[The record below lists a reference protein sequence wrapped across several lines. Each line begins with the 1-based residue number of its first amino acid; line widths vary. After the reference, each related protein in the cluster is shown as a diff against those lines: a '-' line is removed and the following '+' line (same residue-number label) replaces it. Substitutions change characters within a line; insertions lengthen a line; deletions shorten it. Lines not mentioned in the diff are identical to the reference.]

1 MAIKIDVY
9 KSKDLDL
16 QGATIVDGFSSVGI
30 IGSIVANYLVDTLN
44 LDQISALDSNDFPAV
59 SIICGSKPRY
69 PARIF
74 ADEKK
79 KIAVF
84 LSEFNPGNHLVRPI
98 ANTILS
104 WAEENK
110 CMRIITA
117 EGIVTREHI
126 SNNEHRVYG
135 VGSIERAR
143 EDLKRLELEQ
153 LRTGIITGVSAALLN
168 EGMRMNFDVICLLA
182 EVNSNPGIPDATA
195 PAKVIEAIN
204 KLLPTVK
211 IDVEPLYEEA
221 QKIEDLVK
229 EQHAPS
235 EMFR

>member
-1 MAIKIDVY
+1 MATKIDVY

-16 QGATIVDGFSSVGI
+16 RGATIVGGFSSAGI
-30 IGSIVANYLVDTLN
+30 IGSIVANYLVDTLS
-44 LDQISALDSNDFPAV
+44 LDQISVLDSNDFPAI
-59 SIICGSKPRY
+59 SIVYGSKPKY

-84 LSEFNPGNHLVRPI
+84 LSEFDPGNHLVRPI

-104 WAEENK
+104 WAEENR

-117 EGIVTREHI
+117 EGVLTREHV
-126 SNNEHRVYG
+126 SDKEHRVYG
-135 VGSIERAR
+135 VGNIERAR
-143 EDLKRLELEQ
+143 EDLERLELEQ
-153 LRTGIITGVSAALLN
+153 LRTGIITGVSAVLLN
-168 EGMRMNFDVICLLA
+168 EGMRINFNVICLLA
-182 EVNSNPGIPDATA
+182 NVNSNPGIPDATA
-195 PAKVIEAIN
+195 PAKVIEVID

-221 QKIEDLVK
+221 QKIDDWIK
-229 EQHAPS
+229 EQRAPS
-235 EMFR
+235 QMFR